1 MVRWPRGLRW
11 QVVSPLIFL
20 ALALPVAAGLGD
32 LPSLDQFGKLSGAA
46 SGALGVALVLLIN
59 GYGEEAGWR
68 GYALPRLR
76 ARFGALR
83 ATVYVTLGWA
93 GWHLPLF
100 FVLASYA
107 GSGPFTAIGFL
118 VGLAAGGFV
127 LTAVYNGTGG
137 SVLAVAVWYA
147 LYNLSAATAAGEV
160 TIGAVVTGCVI
171 FWAISLVQRER
182 AGMPALGGDTIA
194 VAATR

>member
-1 MVRWPRGLRW
+1 M
-11 QVVSPLIFL
+11 
-20 ALALPVAAGLGD
+20 
-32 LPSLDQFGKLSGAA
+32 
-46 SGALGVALVLLIN
+46 
-59 GYGEEAGWR
+59 
-68 GYALPRLR
+68 
-76 ARFGALR
+76 
-83 ATVYVTLGWA
+83 
-93 GWHLPLF
+93 F

-137 SVLAVAVWYA
+137 SVLAVAVWHA